1 MLLWSV
7 TYGRNSCTFI
17 FPLTLTQ
24 DNGRNGLTRQQMLT
38 VANQLNTEMDIR
50 SLGLELGLDGDK
62 IDAKLNNRIRDIRE
76 IAYDILADW
85 RKRVPDAHTAL
96 RILLDALTHPKVN
109 LKQAASDI
117 SKSPPPISGKEKY
130 LLSIQTAS
138 L

>member
-7 TYGRNSCTFI
+7 TYGRNSCIFI

-50 SLGLELGLDGDK
+50 SLGLELSLDGDK

-76 IAYDILADW
+76 ITYDILADW
-85 RKRVPDAHTAL
+85 RKRVPTQMRL
-96 RILLDALTHPKVN
+96 FR
-109 LKQAASDI
+109 
-117 SKSPPPISGKEKY
+117 
-130 LLSIQTAS
+130 
-138 L
+138 